1 MLNWCW
7 VNLQPNFQSYLT
19 RIALA
24 CFTAYIF
31 LVYAINRVGTF
42 PCTVELNWQAR
53 SIFLVNHL
61 FVCLRCISDM
71 ILKPGVCVFQSEK
84 ERWSQ
89 AIVQYH
95 KQQKTLCG
103 DVLITSAFVSY
114 MGYFTR
120 QYRVE
125 LLNNSW
131 IPFLQ
136 SQKVRQVSQ

>member
-1 MLNWCW
+1 
-7 VNLQPNFQSYLT
+7 
-19 RIALA
+19 
-24 CFTAYIF
+24 
-31 LVYAINRVGTF
+31 
-42 PCTVELNWQAR
+42 
-53 SIFLVNHL
+53 
-61 FVCLRCISDM
+61 M
-71 ILKPGVCVFQSEK
+71 ILRAALCVLQSEK

-89 AIVQYH
+89 AIVQYE

-103 DVLITSAFVSY
+103 DVLLTSAFVSY

-136 SQKVRQVSQ
+136 SQKVTPVFFNCLRLIVGFRVKFFSLQRSTVKSVS